1 MTTFNSRKNK
11 IRRPKKINLLTD
23 NNTENISINESLN
36 KKDFS
41 YSKIPLIR
49 KNLKNNFVVQK
60 FPTILNSRRRGNSI
74 SEIQKY
80 FVDLQTYRKQEEE
93 ELLKR
98 KSFYD
103 FVEDL
108 IDEIEKKRRK
118 RNKIN

>member
-1 MTTFNSRKNK
+1 MKSRFKLAQWK
-11 IRRPKKINLLTD
+11 
-23 NNTENISINESLN
+23 
-36 KKDFS
+36 
-41 YSKIPLIR
+41 Y
-49 KNLKNNFVVQK
+49 
-60 FPTILNSRRRGNSI
+60 GI